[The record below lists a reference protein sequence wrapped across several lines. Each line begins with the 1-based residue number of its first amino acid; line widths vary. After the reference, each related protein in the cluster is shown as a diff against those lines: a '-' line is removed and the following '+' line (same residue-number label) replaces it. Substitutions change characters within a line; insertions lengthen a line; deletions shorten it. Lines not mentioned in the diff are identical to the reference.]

1 MTIRGDAVTELNLA
15 SGFEAPALLGR
26 IARAIND
33 HDLDGLT
40 DAFRQDVDSRQPV
53 HPHRDFQ
60 GADQI
65 RTNWTAI
72 FEGIPDI
79 SAHLIRSATNGH
91 TVWAEWEWRGTRGDG
106 QPHHMRGV
114 TILGERDGRAAWV
127 RFFMEPVD
135 RAGDD
140 IDGVIGH
147 MTSSAGGSR

>member
-1 MTIRGDAVTELNLA
+1 MTIRGDGVTDMDVD
-15 SGFEAPALLGR
+15 SVIEAPALLGR

-40 DAFRQDVDSRQPV
+40 DAFSQDVDSRQPV

-65 RTNWTAI
+65 RRNWTAI

-91 TVWAEWEWRGTRGDG
+91 TVWAEWEWRGTRRDG
-106 QPHHMRGV
+106 QPHLMRGV

-127 RFFMEPVD
+127 RFLMEPVD
-135 RAGDD
+135 LVGVD
-140 IDGVIGH
+140 IDAAVGRL
-147 MTSSAGGSR
+147 TSSAGAQ

>member
-1 MTIRGDAVTELNLA
+1 MIVA
-15 SGFEAPALLGR
+15 SFADSPLLGH

-33 HDLDGLT
+33 RDLDVLT
-40 DAFRQDVDSRQPV
+40 ALFTEDLDSRQPV

-60 GADQI
+60 GHDQI
-65 RTNWTAI
+65 RRNWAAI
-72 FEGIPDI
+72 FEGIPDLT
-79 SAHLIRSATNGH
+79 AQLVRSAINGD
-91 TVWAEWEWRGTRGDG
+91 TVWAEWEWRGTRRDG
-106 QPHHMRGV
+106 QPHHTRGV

-147 MTSSAGGSR
+147 MTSSTGGSR